1 MNLNDNDIEKV
12 TQLLNLQK
20 TELEKLHDLLA
31 NELAILKARDLKE
44 LEKEAQKKE
53 RLLTNINQLDQA
65 ISQQSDIKSLQE
77 NSLFCEQVTEI
88 ITLLTNCKK
97 QNEING
103 QIINNSQI
111 AINRFKGMLQQSIA
125 NNSMTYDNKGKTN
138 INLNSIGIKA

>member
-1 MNLNDNDIEKV
+1 MNLSDNDIQKV
-12 TQLLNLQK
+12 TQLLSLQK
-20 TELEKLHDLLA
+20 SELDKLHDLLA
-31 NELAILKARDLKE
+31 NELAILKARDLAE
-44 LEKEAQKKE
+44 LEKQAQEKE
-53 RLLTNINQLDQA
+53 LLLKNINQLDQA
-65 ISQQSDIKSLQE
+65 ISQQSDLKSLQD
-77 NSLFCEQVTEI
+77 NNLFSEQVTEI
-88 ITLLTNCKK
+88 ITLLGDCKK

>member
-1 MNLNDNDIEKV
+1 MNLSDNDIQKV
-12 TQLLNLQK
+12 TQLLSLQK
-20 TELEKLHDLLA
+20 SELDKLHDLLA
-31 NELAILKARDLKE
+31 NELAILKARDLAE
-44 LEKEAQKKE
+44 LEKQAQEKE
-53 RLLTNINQLDQA
+53 LLLKNINQLDQA
-65 ISQQSDIKSLQE
+65 ISQQSDLKSLQE
-77 NSLFCEQVTEI
+77 NSLFSEQVTEI
-88 ITLLTNCKK
+88 ITLLGDCKK